1 MIDIEHTEAFLPI
14 QTLIDQVVFISWTL
28 IGLILIIVFFIAS
41 SISEP
46 IEKLT
51 QIIAP
56 ISKNNFN
63 VKIDKKILKLKDEIG
78 QLARSFNAMIKKLK
92 TSYGGLENKIEKRN
106 QELEKMN
113 KFFLN
118 REGKIIELKE
128 KIEKLKKK

>member
-1 MIDIEHTEAFLPI
+1 VIDIEHTEAFLPI